1 MVRWGQAPLSAA
13 MLAGAK
19 AVFRPDLF
27 DAALDN
33 GKPDLTGEPADGIG
47 AFAGSA
53 FEPNDIAA
61 YIAAWKIKHPPS

>member
-1 MVRWGQAPLSAA
+1 

-33 GKPDLTGEPADGIG
+33 GRPDLTGEPADGIG
-47 AFAGSA
+47 AFAGPA
-53 FEPNDIAA
+53 FDGNDIAGQV
-61 YIAAWKIKHPPS
+61 AAWKIKHPLT